1 MLKIFLTFFLVSFS
15 FFVKAELRIDITQG
29 NTEPTPLALLQ
40 FNSKNLEE
48 EKISFDINKV
58 VSNNLERSGL
68 FSILPKKLFINERI
82 EFGKKPS
89 FPGELFPK
97 GSLRPQIRIFFSFFQ
112 KEPQDLSLRLTTLL
126 IALSST
132 PLPQGNFEF

>member
-48 EKISFDINKV
+48 EKISFDINL
-58 VSNNLERSGL
+58 SPEFLNNAP
-68 FSILPKKLFINERI
+68 FNKPHSIKI
-82 EFGKKPS
+82 
-89 FPGELFPK
+89 
-97 GSLRPQIRIFFSFFQ
+97 
-112 KEPQDLSLRLTTLL
+112 
-126 IALSST
+126 
-132 PLPQGNFEF
+132 

>member
-82 EFGKKPS
+82 ELRDIFTLESKIQKARISRNPKTNEKVLVPEKKTVQFKMS
-89 FPGELFPK
+89 KKWFININNE
-97 GSLRPQIRIFFSFFQ
+97 
-112 KEPQDLSLRLTTLL
+112 
-126 IALSST
+126 
-132 PLPQGNFEF
+132 